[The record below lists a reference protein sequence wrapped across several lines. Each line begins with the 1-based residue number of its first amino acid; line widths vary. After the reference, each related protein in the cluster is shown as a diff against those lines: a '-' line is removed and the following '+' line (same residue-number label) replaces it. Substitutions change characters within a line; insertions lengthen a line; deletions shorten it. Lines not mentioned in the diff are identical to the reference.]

1 MKLCS
6 FFNTL
11 SFTVSEAAKA
21 VVKVMAA
28 ASSTTATRVTP
39 FFSPDR
45 TVSLASCQPTC
56 RKATATT
63 LLLSCVGCGAGAASA
78 SCCFICRACSFRY
91 SFSAILRRRSA
102 YCSSNAFSSSG

>member
-11 SFTVSEAAKA
+11 SFTVSETAKA

-45 TVSLASCQPTC
+45 TVSLASSRLTC
-56 RKATATT
+56 RNAAATT
-63 LLLSCVGCGAGAASA
+63 FPFGAGTGAASA
-78 SCCFICRACSFRY
+78 SSCSSSCACSF
-91 SFSAILRRRSA
+91 I
-102 YCSSNAFSSSG
+102 